1 MELTIP
7 VFTAIRWMVFE
18 YDKPFRGFATKS
30 EAENF
35 ASNDSVYTVQ
45 HIPTKVKR
53 YVVEDAP
60 F

>member
-18 YDKPFRGFATKS
+18 YGKPFRGFATKS

-45 HIPTKVKR
+45 HIPTKVRK